1 MPLAAF
7 LMQAVNEMVYVEC
20 FLFLRAFARNNLEVQ
35 RRLYE
40 RMNDL
45 LDIEVGLE

>member
-1 MPLAAF
+1 
-7 LMQAVNEMVYVEC
+7 MVYVEC
-20 FLFLRAFARNNLEVQ
+20 FLFLRAFARKNLEVQ

-45 LDIEVGLE
+45 LDIEVHVGLVVG